1 MKKFGKIFSLIL
13 AVALLC
19 TGLIMVASAEEPTF
33 DLPAALAS
41 AESGATVTLTGN
53 ATLTEAY
60 NVEKDV
66 TIDLNGYTLTSTG
79 ADTFIIEGAYNVKI
93 IGDGTVNLAGRLV
106 KSSTAGVAYTFTME
120 GNTEIAVNHTAAAA
134 PHVVYA
140 AGGTHTFN
148 KVNIVSTRAGN
159 VGTRHDA
166 FFRGTTDAET
176 ETDNNNT
183 DGKTVINDSGTKSV
197 VPADGTAQNLKFYFN
212 ASSFT
217 CESSPNGQNY
227 LTFMMLTGSGSY
239 AEMNNTTVRNGGTLL
254 HVGYTTETKMG
265 TTLVNATNTHLQ
277 IVSTDN
283 RARSCLVWA
292 HKAAGNGGDIVY
304 GSIKLKD
311 SYLGGNVYRG
321 VHAGD
326 AASGKFQVVLDH
338 SVIANNGANESTNAN
353 SRDTIMTRG
362 ADIWLKNNSSLISN
376 GNLAMSGG
384 KIYAIV
390 GARFNNKA
398 MGESSHITWYD
409 EFGDP
414 ATGVKIVFDPA
425 ADLLRPYVST
435 TDSTKTDYLP
445 EGARNMNFFTTEY
458 IAGENSQS
466 AYGVHVDKVGS
477 FVMDFDAGWQNGFN
491 NGARLDVTYGTN
503 NSFKYWINPNADYPT
518 MGGNRKFPNNGTVK
532 EDVFFILGLKHDL
545 AVEQQFAQVSN
556 TKVAVSEFDIAS
568 DSEYGFVKM
577 FVKTQART
585 GQTSGGD
592 ASGDTQFTIQSNGTI
607 SNGNLVN
614 FNSSVTLSKTKW
626 NHVTVVMYTDATYD
640 EDGEASKIGQAFYYI
655 NGELLG
661 YSNYAFQNTAGYVM
675 GTRFVVPQNQNL
687 VIGTSTLFDNFSLR
701 AYENYIGEGEAD
713 GVKKNPE
720 AYLLGDLLYN
730 DQPVNLNVT
739 VAGRAYADLNEAIKA
754 ANALGVN
761 VELHADLTQ
770 PQVIT
775 ENGVIDTNGYEL
787 NIDPASYGYTVD
799 GNKYTFNEDYW
810 YNVKWYIGERGNVE
824 AMNDPANYVNGIAKL
839 GIEVDRENIFTG
851 ETPDYEKLT
860 SVTQDGWAYT
870 ADATTKVTAFVPTLN
885 DLEAAKATADRT
897 VKLYPVITEVPM
909 AYYIKDAAGT
919 VYAGSS
925 NGDNAVAALK
935 TLPSG
940 HTFVLNGD
948 VALNESA
955 LLFASTADAPK
966 TLNIDLNGHTLARGV
981 TGVMF
986 QVGAYTTL
994 NVYSSVAG
1002 GKVIATTTNAEGI
1015 MNDGG
1020 TAFVISDGTNNSN
1033 ATTDKLLVG
1042 TRGDVTEAYINV
1054 GKFGDIPGSNVTVI
1068 AERAYYG
1075 FKGGE
1080 KCAITVDGVTT
1091 IAPGSANTTALQT
1104 YVYDGDIF
1112 YKNSLL
1118 IVPTKDNVVNIAAF
1132 SQASKHTL
1140 DDGTVSPRNE
1150 GFEDVIITAGVRFE
1164 NVIIVNDL
1172 SGIGDGKNDNV
1183 VSNCGDH
1190 KEKAL
1195 VFNNVVTAGRLN
1207 PSNNGG
1213 ERVVMDGFVAA
1224 ELHAATTMNPTAGTV
1239 TAKCNIPMTWQALDL
1254 GITENVLNFTVT
1266 AYNAAT
1272 GEFAACETYNVVN
1285 NGVST
1290 EGIANAYSLPM
1301 LTGATI
1307 YADDAAKVNW
1317 NGIGENA
1324 NAKTE
1329 YYVPGTPYTSIN
1341 APAAAAYALNAL
1353 KLVHD
1358 GTWTGIP
1365 EAGTVMTAD
1374 VNVTP
1379 GYTVEANISG
1389 FKTNLSLYSDFLV
1402 NLYVPANLA
1411 QYITAVNGKALAG
1424 ETVTIGEAAFY
1435 KVTAAKTAKEV
1446 STDAIFEI
1454 ALAEGEYT
1462 ATKTVKVNVV
1472 DYATKIMGGEYDDNT
1487 KTLMYY
1493 MLSYASAAEQYLNG
1507 AASEKLTAALAGIA
1521 VTAPDYINEN
1531 YAAAIE
1537 NIGLDTIFNSV
1548 SVSLGETP
1556 AFVFAPNGKFAGK
1569 VTVAYGD
1576 NVREYN
1582 IPEGSTAKVV
1592 IEDMKI
1598 YNFAKTLT
1606 ITAVGTVV
1614 GADGEQTVT
1623 GSFNLD
1629 TYAKYHTENA
1639 ANAES
1644 ATAQDSRTAL
1654 DLIKAL
1660 YAYVK
1665 VAEAYRA

>member
-1 MKKFGKIFSLIL
+1 MKKFSKILSLIL
-13 AVALLC
+13 AVALVC
-19 TGLIMVASAEEPTF
+19 VGLIMVASAEEPTF
-33 DLPAALAS
+33 DLAAALAS
-41 AESGATVTLTGN
+41 AEADATVTLTGN

-60 NVEKDV
+60 PVDKNV

-79 ADTFIIEGAYNVKI
+79 ADTFIIEGAFNVKI

-106 KSSTAGVAYTFTME
+106 KSSTVGAGYTFTME
-120 GNTEIAVNHTAAAA
+120 GTTGITVNHTAAAA
-134 PHVVYA
+134 RQIVYA
-140 AGGTHTFN
+140 AGGTHTFT
-148 KVNIVSTRAGN
+148 KTYITSTRAGN
-159 VGTRHDA
+159 NANKWDA
-166 FFRGTTDAET
+166 FFRGTLSSEADAAT
-176 ETDNNNT
+176 
-183 DGKTVINDSGTKSV
+183 
-197 VPADGTAQNLKFYFN
+197 GTAENLKFYFN
-212 ASSFT
+212 TSSFT
-217 CESSPNGQNY
+217 CESNPTGQNY
-227 LTFMMLTGSGSY
+227 LTFIMPTGSGSY
-239 AEMNNTTVRNGGTLL
+239 VEMNDSTVRNGGTLL
-254 HVGYTTETKMG
+254 YFGYTTETKMSY
-265 TTLVNATNTHLQ
+265 TLFKATNTHLQ

-283 RARSCLVWA
+283 RARSCLVWG
-292 HKAAGNGGDIVY
+292 HKSTGDKADVIY
-304 GSIKLKD
+304 GSVKLFD
-311 SYLGGNVYRG
+311 SYIGGNCYRA

-338 SVIANNGANESTNAN
+338 SVIANNGANESTNEN
-353 SRDTIMTRG
+353 TRDTIMTRG

-376 GNLAMSGG
+376 GNLVMSGG

-409 EFGDP
+409 DFGDP

-503 NSFKYWINPNADYPT
+503 NSFKYWVNPNAQYPT
-518 MGGNRKFPNNGTVK
+518 MGGNRKFPSNYKDANGNDVK

-545 AVEQQFAQVSN
+545 AVEKQFAQVSN

-577 FVKTQART
+577 FVKSQART
-585 GQTSGGD
+585 GQTGGGD

-661 YSNYAFQNTAGYVM
+661 YSNYAFKNTAGYVM
-675 GTRFVVPQNQNL
+675 GTRFVVPQSQNL

-739 VAGRAYADLNEAIKA
+739 VAGRAYADLNEALKA

-824 AMNDPANYVNGIAKL
+824 AMNDPANYVTGIAKV
-839 GIEVDRENIFTG
+839 GIEIDRENIFTG
-851 ETPDYEKLT
+851 ETLDYEKQT

-870 ADATTKVTAFVPTLN
+870 ADAISKATPFVPTLDN
-885 DLEAAKATADRT
+885 LAAAKATEDRSVT
-897 VKLYPVITEVPM
+897 LYPVIAEIPM

-925 NGDNAVAALK
+925 NADNAAAALK

-955 LLFASTADAPK
+955 FLFTSTADAPK
-966 TLNIDLNGHTLARGV
+966 TLNIDLNGHALARGV

-1002 GKVIATTTNAEGI
+1002 GKVIATTTNAEGV

-1020 TAFVISDGTNNSN
+1020 TAFVISDGTNDSN
-1033 ATTDKLLVG
+1033 ATTDKLLVD

-1091 IAPGSANTTALQT
+1091 IAPGTANTTALQT

-1118 IVPTKDNVVNIAAF
+1118 IVPTKDNVVNITAF

-1150 GFEDVIITAGVRFE
+1150 GFEDTIITAGVRFE
-1164 NVIIVNDL
+1164 NVIIVNNIPQL
-1172 SGIGDGKNDNV
+1172 GGGTSTKNNV
-1183 VSNCGDH
+1183 VSNCGDDRV
-1190 KEKAL
+1190 KAL

-1207 PSNNGG
+1207 PSNNGS

-1224 ELHAATTMNPTAGTV
+1224 EIHDSKGLNPTAGTV
-1239 TAKCNIPMTWQALDL
+1239 SAVCGMPMTWQGIDL
-1254 GITENVLNFTVT
+1254 GITEDILTFTVT

-1272 GEFAACETYNVVN
+1272 GEFTACETYNVAN

-1290 EGIANAYSLPM
+1290 EGIANAYSLPI

-1317 NGIGENA
+1317 KGIGENA

-1329 YYVPGTPYTSIN
+1329 YYVPGTGYRPIANPT
-1341 APAAAAYALNAL
+1341 AAAYELNAV

-1358 GTWTGIP
+1358 GTWAGIP
-1365 EAGTVMTAD
+1365 VEGTVLTES
-1374 VNVTP
+1374 VNVIP
-1379 GYTVEANISG
+1379 GVLAEANVSG

-1402 NLYVPANLA
+1402 NLYIPAELA

-1424 ETVTIGEAAFY
+1424 DTVTIGEASFY
-1435 KVTAAKTAKEV
+1435 KVTASKNANEA

-1454 ALAEGEYT
+1454 AITEGEYT
-1462 ATKTVKVNVV
+1462 ATKTVKVNIV
-1472 DYATKIMGGEYDDNT
+1472 DYASKIMAGEYDEKT
-1487 KTLMYY
+1487 KAVIYY
-1493 MLSYASAAEQYLNG
+1493 MLEYAYEAENYLNG
-1507 AASEKLTAALAGIA
+1507 VASDKLVELINNLIPSAPSYAAQTY
-1521 VTAPDYINEN
+1521 D
-1531 YAAAIE
+1531 AAIE
-1537 NIGLDTIFNSV
+1537 NVGLDSIFNSV
-1548 SVSLGETP
+1548 SVALGETP

-1569 VTVAYGD
+1569 VTVAYGAY
-1576 NVREYN
+1576 VREYN
-1582 IPEGSTAKVV
+1582 IPADSTAKIV

-1606 ITAVGTVV
+1606 ITATGTIAGVE
-1614 GADGEQTVT
+1614 GEQTVI

-1639 ANAES
+1639 ANASS
-1644 ATAQDSRTAL
+1644 ATAAESAAAL
-1654 DLIKAL
+1654 DLIQAL

-1665 VAEAYRA
+1665 AAEAYKA